1 MISWKKGDIFY
12 IESIRQDETG
22 RPAIIVSNN
31 KVNDGQWVQVVYL
44 TTRPKTDLSTHIDI
58 GSTKQTSVALC
69 ERISTIDARRI
80 GEFIGACTDYE
91 MQLIDIALS
100 ISLDLDFQTEENTE
114 KCNKKSE
121 SVAETSERVQKD
133 VKTNDD
139 VIKLTVERDT
149 YKQLYENLLER
160 MMK

>member
-58 GSTKQTSVALC
+58 SSTKQTSVALC
-69 ERISTIDARRI
+69 ERISTVDARRI
-80 GEFIGACTDYE
+80 GEFIGTCTDYE

>member
-31 KVNDGQWVQVVYL
+31 KVNDGQWVQAVYL

-58 GSTKQTSVALC
+58 SSTKQTSVALC
-69 ERISTIDARRI
+69 ERISTVDARRI
-80 GEFIGACTDYE
+80 GEFIGTCSNYE

-100 ISLDLDFQTEENTE
+100 ISLDLDFQTEEKTE

-121 SVAETSERVQKD
+121 SVAEAPEKVQRE
-133 VKTNDD
+133 VKSNDD

>member
-69 ERISTIDARRI
+69 ERISTVDARRI
-80 GEFIGACTDYE
+80 GEFIGTCTDYE

-121 SVAETSERVQKD
+121 SIAETSERVQKD

>member
-69 ERISTIDARRI
+69 ERISTVDARRI
-80 GEFIGACTDYE
+80 GEFIGTCTDYE

-121 SVAETSERVQKD
+121 SIAETSERVQKD
-133 VKTNDD
+133 VKMNDD

>member
-12 IESIRQDETG
+12 IESIRRDETG

-69 ERISTIDARRI
+69 ERISTVDARRI
-80 GEFIGACTDYE
+80 GEFIGTCTDYE

>member
-69 ERISTIDARRI
+69 ERISTVDARRI
-80 GEFIGACTDYE
+80 GEFIGTCTDYE